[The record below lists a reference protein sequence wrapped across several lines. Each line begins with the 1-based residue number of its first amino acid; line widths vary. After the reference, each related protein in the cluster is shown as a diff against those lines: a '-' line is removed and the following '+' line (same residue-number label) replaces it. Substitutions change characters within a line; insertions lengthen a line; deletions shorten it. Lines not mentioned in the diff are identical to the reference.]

1 MRQTAS
7 SRYYSWAVI
16 DVESWSS
23 RPAVSASRI
32 QEALRAIEAKGLQS
46 LGLNWAD
53 VGRQATGDG
62 AILALPGEIPKESIT
77 TDFVEALRI
86 AVLDH
91 DADCDDDEVIRL
103 RLALNAGEALD
114 GVGEWAGEPV
124 ITACRLVDTPVIRRV
139 LAGSMGFPLALI
151 VSAQWYD
158 AVIREGYAPADGYQ
172 EVWAAGKS
180 YEGAAWVRVPG
191 RKRPLGLLPED
202 APRPRPASPQAP
214 TAREPGVAEQRPA
227 SSFVTQNFTNQG
239 GLVAP
244 GGTFNGTVEVGNTY
258 QNGARHGDPR

>member
-1 MRQTAS
+1 MRQAAS

-32 QEALRAIEAKGLQS
+32 QAALRVIEAKGLQS

-62 AILALPGEIPKESIT
+62 AILALPGEIPKEKIT
-77 TDFVEALRI
+77 TDFVEALRV

-139 LAGSMGFPLALI
+139 LAGSLGFPLAVI
-151 VSAQWYD
+151 VSGQWYD
-158 AVIREGYAPADGYQ
+158 AVIREGFAPADGYQ
-172 EVWAAGKS
+172 EVWAAAKS
-180 YEGAAWVRVPG
+180 YQGAAWVRVPG

-202 APRPRPASPQAP
+202 APRPREAAAAAT
-214 TAREPGVAEQRPA
+214 TAREPGAAGQPPA
-227 SSFVTQNFTNQG
+227 GSFVTQNFTNQG
-239 GLVAP
+239 GIVAP
-244 GGTFNGTVEVGNTY
+244 GSTFNGTVEVGNTY
-258 QNGARHGDPR
+258 HNGARPVDPR